1 MVPWSR
7 CMLAVILGGSSVMKK
22 TDWHL
27 KFDIL
32 QFLDW
37 CCHTH
42 MWRLIFATSATS
54 ATSGNLFFFATCVIA
69 NFLMQ
74 RIVFQRF
81 GFACGTW
88 CLCFFRWWFAF
99 VCRVFILC
107 VRFFPSEKIVLTRQ
121 CGILCVAGVSFW
133 LGSVVSCAWWEL
145 LLLWQ
150 CGVLCVAGVR
160 IWCGIVV
167 PYVWPMFVSNAL
179 RRRKITFLCA
189 CLGWKGW
196 TVPPCI
202 GVYLKHIETWT
213 CNQHSWMILLITCI
227 DLLTGRGQA
236 THSNIIFD
244 ILWHGRAMNTFNW
257 AAAKTPKWRFKGLLK

>member
-1 MVPWSR
+1 MN
-7 CMLAVILGGSSVMKK
+7 GSLVSLYVGSNTGWFLCHEK
-22 TDWHL
+22 TDWNL

-32 QFLDW
+32 QFW
-37 CCHTH
+37 IGAATC
-42 MWRLIFATSATS
+42 MWRHISATFATS
-54 ATSGNLFFFATCVIA
+54 GIFFFATCVIA
-69 NFLMQ
+69 IFLMQ

-88 CLCFFRWWFAF
+88 CLSFFSLMVCFCLPCFYFVCAFFSLRKFCPDKAVWYPVRGRCFF
-99 VCRVFILC
+99 
-107 VRFFPSEKIVLTRQ
+107 LTRQ
-121 CGILCVAGVSFW
+121 CCV
-133 LGSVVSCAWWEL
+133 LAWWEL

-160 IWCGIVV
+160 IWRGIVV

-213 CNQHSWMILLITCI
+213 CNQHSWMILIITCI
-227 DLLTGRGQA
+227 DLFTGRGKA

-244 ILWHGRAMNTFNW
+244 ILWHGRAMNTF
-257 AAAKTPKWRFKGLLK
+257 RFGTVPI